1 MSDDVIVRRHI
12 DAPAAQVWSMISDIT
27 RMGEWS
33 PESTGGRWTKGARGP
48 AVGAK
53 FSGTNHNGKKK
64 WSTTGTVVAADPGE
78 RFAFVVD
85 VGPIGISRWSFDLD
99 SDASGCTVTET
110 WTDRRGRLARAI
122 GKPASG
128 VADRTAHNRQGM
140 EQTLERLAAAA
151 EAADKGAGNGS
162 GDSAAD

>member
-1 MSDDVIVRRHI
+1 MSDDIVVSRHI
-12 DAPAAQVWSMISDIT
+12 DAPAAQLWSMVSDIT

-33 PESTGGRWTKGARGP
+33 PESTGGKWTKGASGP

-53 FSGTNHNGKKK
+53 FSGTNRNGKKK
-64 WSTTGTVVAADPGE
+64 WSTTGTVVAAEPGE

-85 VGPIGISRWSFDLD
+85 VGPIAISMWAYDFANDG
-99 SDASGCTVTET
+99 SGCTVTET
-110 WTDRRGRLARAI
+110 WTDRRGRFARSI

-128 VADRTAHNRQGM
+128 VADRTTHNRAGM

-151 EAADKGAGNGS
+151 ES
-162 GDSAAD
+162 R

>member
-12 DAPAAQVWSMISDIT
+12 DAPATQVWSMISDIT

-33 PESTGGRWTKGARGP
+33 PESTGGKWIKGAGGP

-53 FSGTNHNGKKK
+53 FSGTNRNGKKK
-64 WSTTGTVVAADPGE
+64 WSTIGTVVAAEPGE

-85 VGPIGISRWSFDLD
+85 VGPIAISQWSFDLE
-99 SDASGCTVTET
+99 SGETGCTVTET
-110 WTDRRGRLARAI
+110 WTDRRGRFARAI

-128 VADRTAHNRQGM
+128 VADRTSHNRASM
-140 EQTLERLAAAA
+140 EVTLERLAAAA
-151 EAADKGAGNGS
+151 EASGGADSVAG
-162 GDSAAD
+162 

>member
-12 DAPAAQVWSMISDIT
+12 DAPATRVWSMVSDIT

-33 PESTGGRWTKGARGP
+33 PESTGGTWIKGAGGP

-53 FSGTNHNGKKK
+53 FSGTNRNGKKK
-64 WSTTGTVVAADPGE
+64 WSTVGRVVAAEPGE

-85 VGPIGISRWSFDLD
+85 VGPIAISQWAFDLD
-99 SDASGCTVTET
+99 ADEAGCTVTET
-110 WTDRRGRLARAI
+110 WTDRRGRFARFI

-128 VADRTAHNRQGM
+128 VSDRTSHNRAGM
-140 EQTLERLAAAA
+140 EVTLQRLAAAA
-151 EAADKGAGNGS
+151 EAGSSGADSVAG
-162 GDSAAD
+162 